1 MLSSSENLLD
11 ELVMLF
17 VKTIDRLHKIGYG
30 SGMINRIAEKTIR
43 NLLRGF
49 PIVTLT
55 GPRQS
60 GKTTLARAV
69 FKNKPYASLE
79 EPDLR
84 EAASD
89 DPRSFLAR
97 FPNGAVLD
105 EVQRCPDI
113 LSYLQTLIDTG
124 SRMGM
129 YILTGSQ
136 QFGLMSGITQSLA
149 GRTAFVELLPFAI
162 NELSDAGI
170 LPSDIDA
177 MMLTGSYPPIYDRSL
192 VPAASWYSAY
202 VTAYVERDVR
212 QMLKIQELETF
223 QRFVRLCAGRT
234 GQLLNLS
241 SLATECGIT
250 HNTAKAWIS
259 VLEASYLVFLLRPH
273 SANFNKRVVKM
284 PKLYFYDVGLV
295 AWLLGIRTT
304 EQIITHPLRGNL
316 FETFIVSEL
325 IKSALNHGEKPSV
338 FFWRDSNGNEVDLII
353 EKGTKLIP
361 IEIKSGRTLTHESF
375 VGLEKWRAL
384 AGDIATAPV
393 LIYGGDESY
402 DHKGSKVIG
411 WKEIGEKATF
421 TF

>member
-1 MLSSSENLLD
+1 
-11 ELVMLF
+11 
-17 VKTIDRLHKIGYG
+17 
-30 SGMINRIAEKTIR
+30 MISRIAEKTIR

-84 EAASD
+84 QAASE

-97 FPNGAVLD
+97 FPKGAVLD
-105 EVQRCPDI
+105 EVQRCPGI
-113 LSYLQTLIDTG
+113 LSYLQTRVDTDG
-124 SRMGM
+124 RMGL

-149 GRTAFVELLPFAI
+149 GRTAFVELLPFATR
-162 NELSDAGI
+162 ELTGAGK
-170 LPSDIDA
+170 LPANIDA
-177 MMLTGSYPPIYDRSL
+177 MMLTGGYPPIYDRAL
-192 VPAASWYSAY
+192 EPASWYSAY

-212 QMLKIQELETF
+212 QMLQIHELETF

-234 GQLLNLS
+234 GQLLNFS

-259 VLEASYLVFLLRPH
+259 VLEASYLIFLLRPH
-273 SANFNKRVVKM
+273 SVNFNKRMIKM
-284 PKLYFYDVGLV
+284 PKLYFYDAGLA

-304 EQIITHPLRGNL
+304 EQIITHPLRGNI
-316 FETFIVSEL
+316 FETFIISEL
-325 IKSALNHGEKPSV
+325 IKSKLNFGEKPSF
-338 FFWRDSNGNEVDLII
+338 FFWRDSNGNEVDLIVEQGI
-353 EKGTKLIP
+353 NLMP
-361 IEIKSGRTLTHESF
+361 IEIKSGRTLTHEAF
-375 VGLEKWRAL
+375 AGLEKWRTL
-384 AGDIATAPV
+384 AGKKAVLPA
-393 LIYGGDESY
+393 LIYGGEESY
-402 DHKGSKVIG
+402 TQKGIKVIG
-411 WKEIGEKATF
+411 WKECGQLLK
-421 TF
+421 